1 MVAYQCKPTV
11 LSRGAGM
18 AGGAGR
24 CLALAVLI
32 ALCALVPRMAEAAAT
47 GNEEAVRRCQ
57 ELMPAFVKAPLGV
70 SIVLQDQGAVQPF
83 GVRLDWRA
91 PAATES
97 TGTPEIKEGWMIC
110 WFLPRKSAEDAWQM
124 TQLDSSEFGVMRRY
138 DIQQLYKMLRVM
150 QYQPQD
156 FDPESDTAKGRALYV
171 LQQTINAIN
180 LGCVYALIAIG
191 FTLVYGITR
200 VINFAFGDLYM
211 LGAFTAYIASI
222 VIAYYF
228 GSVGIAAVLLVGAGA
243 CMIMGAAGWAMDK
256 LVFQP
261 MRGMP
266 TTAALIVAIG
276 LSISMKDSVRLL
288 QGPKTRYLL
297 TKDLTTW
304 PIVTGHGFDVYLS
317 KGHLVVALGTLIIAA
332 LLWRL
337 SRRTSFGR
345 SQRACAQDPRMAAL
359 LGVNVNRI
367 IGLTFVM
374 GGGLAG
380 AGGVFAGLQYGV
392 INFHMGTLMGFKAL
406 TAALVGGIG
415 SLPGAFLGALII
427 AAVECFTAAFLGSQW
442 KDIAVFALLV
452 LILLLRPAGLLGTLR
467 SQTADERP

>member
-1 MVAYQCKPTV
+1 MV
-11 LSRGAGM
+11 S
-18 AGGAGR
+18 GAGR
-24 CLALAVLI
+24 HLAFAVAI
-32 ALCALVPRMAEAAAT
+32 AFYVFIPSAAQAAAT
-47 GNEEAVRRCQ
+47 GSEEAVRRCQ

-70 SIVLQDQGAVQPF
+70 TIGLQDEGPAQPF

-91 PAATES
+91 PAATGS

-124 TQLDSSEFGVMRRY
+124 TQLNSSEFGMMRRY
-138 DIQQLYKMLRVM
+138 DIQQLYKMLRLM
-150 QYQPQD
+150 QYQPQT
-156 FDPESDTAKGRALYV
+156 FDPEADTLKGRALYV
-171 LQQTINAIN
+171 LQQTINAIS

-211 LGAFTAYIASI
+211 FGAFTAYVASI
-222 VIAYYF
+222 VFAYYF

-243 CMIMGAAGWAMDK
+243 CVIMGAGGWAMDK
-256 LVFQP
+256 LIFQP

-266 TTAALIVAIG
+266 TTAALIAAIG
-276 LSISMKDSVRLL
+276 LSIAMKDSVRLL

-317 KGHLVVALGTLIIAA
+317 KGHLVVGFGTMIIAG

-337 SRRTSFGR
+337 SQRSDFGR

-374 GGGLAG
+374 GGTLAG

-467 SQTADERP
+467 TQTADERP